1 MAEPIF
7 ALLLSVEEQQN
18 EQQRDAREQHKERKN
33 ERPLHFIS
41 QNIRRVAQGLHN
53 RADES
58 VIDEIKSDVQTVG
71 FFWIFPR
78 VDEQENRDDEID
90 KTFIE
95 KESIVPRPAG
105 NIAVAAEDFFKS
117 KDKSL

>member
-1 MAEPIF
+1 M
-7 ALLLSVEEQQN
+7 
-18 EQQRDAREQHKERKN
+18 
-33 ERPLHFIS
+33 
-41 QNIRRVAQGLHN
+41 
-53 RADES
+53 
-58 VIDEIKSDVQTVG
+58 
-71 FFWIFPR
+71 
-78 VDEQENRDDEID
+78 DEQENRDDEID